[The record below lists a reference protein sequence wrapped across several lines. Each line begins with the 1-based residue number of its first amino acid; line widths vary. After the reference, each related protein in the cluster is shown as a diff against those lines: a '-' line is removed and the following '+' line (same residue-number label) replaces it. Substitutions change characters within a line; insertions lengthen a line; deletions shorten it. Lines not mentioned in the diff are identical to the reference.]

1 MNSFNIVWIAL
12 IIEPCIWATGSM
24 NLLWAYWLVLSFY
37 VCLKAATLSWKWVKK
52 KNKTKKNQR
61 VKQSSEII
69 KTGQRVP
76 KHLDNCGHVEH
87 RISIPLFHEFI
98 RYCFLTILKHFNWC
112 TVYSTKCSLFICK
125 YLFIYLF
132 GLWFLNAYLC
142 IHIILYA
149 SEPYVKAVLLLK
161 LS

>member
-1 MNSFNIVWIAL
+1 MNCSDHWAVYLSHWFYEPSMSILACF
-12 IIEPCIWATGSM
+12 IILSLFKSSNT
-24 NLLWAYWLVLSFY
+24 VLEMGQE
-37 VCLKAATLSWKWVKK
+37 K
-52 KNKTKKNQR
+52 KTKQKNR

-87 RISIPLFHEFI
+87 RISIPLSYEFI